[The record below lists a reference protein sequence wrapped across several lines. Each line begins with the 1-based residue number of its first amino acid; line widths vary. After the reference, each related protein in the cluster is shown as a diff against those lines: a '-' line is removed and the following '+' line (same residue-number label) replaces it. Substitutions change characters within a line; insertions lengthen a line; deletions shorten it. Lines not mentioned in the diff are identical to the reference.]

1 MTVKEMIK
9 ILRRLPV
16 DADLFFVTS
25 ISENESIVSEISN
38 IVAPANHL
46 NNMFYLY
53 SEDFAEEYFKN
64 IKE

>member
-9 ILRRLPV
+9 LLKRLP
-16 DADLFFVTS
+16 ADSELLFVTS

-38 IVAPANHL
+38 VVAPANHL

>member
-9 ILRRLPV
+9 VLRRLPV
-16 DADLFFVTS
+16 DADLLFVTS
-25 ISENESIVSEISN
+25 ISENESIVSKISN

-53 SEDFAEEYFKN
+53 SEDFAEKYFKN